1 MPDYPKEQLRQLYKN
16 LPKDLQEAGFS
27 KENAKNIHEICAKN
41 DVTDEGTIF
50 DIAKNVGY
58 VFLGLLPPNEFSYIL
73 EKDLELEKSKAELVA
88 SEITR
93 FVFLPVRDSLEAL
106 YKMKI
111 SPSIKPGS
119 APPPPEDQLTADQP
133 KAGEPKKS
141 DRYRET
147 IE

>member
-27 KENAKNIHEICAKN
+27 KENAKNIHEICTKN
-41 DVTDEGTIF
+41 GITDEDTIF

-73 EKDLELEKSKAELVA
+73 EKDLGLGKSKAELVT

-93 FVFLPVRDSLEAL
+93 FVFLPVRSSLEAL

-111 SPSIKPGS
+111 SPSIK
-119 APPPPEDQLTADQP
+119 
-133 KAGEPKKS
+133 
-141 DRYRET
+141 R
-147 IE
+147 